1 MISDAFKKEKKKL
14 ADTRKTFACLVQHTL
29 GFEWRSLPR
38 MVGPFH
44 VLPPIAAKQAGDI
57 FSRSSPYARQ
67 GCIPSLC
74 KASSCFQWSGNAA
87 PMAPLTVGE
96 ATKRGCE

>member
-1 MISDAFKKEKKKL
+1 MIDE
-14 ADTRKTFACLVQHTL
+14 TFIKQLENTQKIACLVTHTL

-44 VLPPIAAKQAGDI
+44 VFPPIAAKQARDI
-57 FSRSSPYARQ
+57 FSRASPYACQSGVSSFRQ
-67 GCIPSLC
+67 
-74 KASSCFQWSGNAA
+74 ASPCFQWSGNAA